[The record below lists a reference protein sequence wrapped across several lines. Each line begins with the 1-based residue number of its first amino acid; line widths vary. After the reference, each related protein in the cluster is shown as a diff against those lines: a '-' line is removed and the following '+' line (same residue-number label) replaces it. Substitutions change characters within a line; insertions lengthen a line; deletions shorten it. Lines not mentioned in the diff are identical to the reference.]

1 MSLFSTQ
8 SDTNKRLAVQK
19 KNCVIVFTKRLTAQT
34 TRWLH
39 GQSISSNKDIFSCWS
54 MNTILIVFLRKCDST
69 HVLITIATSSPGK
82 KHESLRKWCSVNDW
96 RMSVG
101 VSVFLI
107 AIGFPLR
114 RSKLLL
120 LRLQTLPAPRHSLHC
135 EPLSVVERVDK
146 MR

>member
-19 KNCVIVFTKRLTAQT
+19 KTVSLFLLNGLQHKQRGDFMVRASPQIRTYFPVEAWT
-34 TRWLH
+34 
-39 GQSISSNKDIFSCWS
+39 QSSLCFY
-54 MNTILIVFLRKCDST
+54 VKCDST